1 MYIVG
6 IKSQGGLNKPLE
18 ALQIISLAAAEALIV
33 ETTFLKQLISHSE
46 PLLAIRKRVFLATVP
61 SANTIF
67 LGHHGNGVDDDVY
80 DICTKIVL
88 LKNLEIH
95 LVMSF
100 FLSLFEKKYK
110 LSVLEM
116 EKKQNKR

>member
-46 PLLAIRKRVFLATVP
+46 PLLAIRKRVFVATVP
-61 SANTIF
+61 SANTSIF
-67 LGHHGNGVDDDVY
+67 LGHRDNGVDDDVY

-100 FLSLFEKKYK
+100 FHSLFEKNINCQY
-110 LSVLEM
+110 
-116 EKKQNKR
+116 

>member
-61 SANTIF
+61 SANT
-67 LGHHGNGVDDDVY
+67 VY
-80 DICTKIVL
+80 FWVTVIMVFMMMFMIYAQK
-88 LKNLEIH
+88 
-95 LVMSF
+95 
-100 FLSLFEKKYK
+100 
-110 LSVLEM
+110 
-116 EKKQNKR
+116 

>member
-61 SANTIF
+61 SANTLYFWVTVIM
-67 LGHHGNGVDDDVY
+67 
-80 DICTKIVL
+80 VL
-88 LKNLEIH
+88 MMMFMIYAQK
-95 LVMSF
+95 
-100 FLSLFEKKYK
+100 
-110 LSVLEM
+110 
-116 EKKQNKR
+116 